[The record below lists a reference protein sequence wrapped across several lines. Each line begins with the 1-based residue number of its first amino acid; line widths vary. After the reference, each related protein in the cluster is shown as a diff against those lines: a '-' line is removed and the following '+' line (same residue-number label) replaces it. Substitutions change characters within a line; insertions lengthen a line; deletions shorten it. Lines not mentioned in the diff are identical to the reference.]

1 MGGNATGYTQSG
13 KETKAQKIPLK
24 QIGRKVF
31 VDKIANLLKFINKD
45 FEKEYKEKLWKDE
58 TQIANGFVF
67 NGSTSFIMNQEYS
80 DDDVIMHK
88 PYCGDLDIA
97 VPECLKVNLFNYL
110 RKNEERELVQGVTYM
125 GSNKP
130 TVESIVHQMN
140 CVFLIDFEIDGK
152 TENCA
157 CQIDWEFLPFTETGI
172 PTQWAKFSHS
182 SSFDDCK
189 AGIKA
194 VHHKYLLRALVGGSS
209 IRTDIVIATNKSTW
223 DNVKI
228 SKSAIN
234 INPRMLKFSVDK
246 GLRVA
251 YEPLLDPNG
260 KSVYVDNKQVF
271 KEIPSKNSSYVTDVW
286 QIFLMTMKPV
296 DIEDAKKSAD
306 EVKMWSFIGVLDLMK
321 KYCDKKQIK
330 ETYNRYIELLWGLK
344 PSRAQELEI
353 GDSEGDYKVKIGGY
367 LMFIEHFGLK
377 DESQKLCPPYYETY
391 GQRGKVTESVLESF
405 GSFLANKE
413 YVQEYY

>member
-1 MGGNATGYTQSG
+1 MGGNATGHTQSG

-24 QIGRKVF
+24 KIGRKVF
-31 VDKIANLLKFINKD
+31 VDKITKLLKFINKD
-45 FEKEYKEKLWKDE
+45 FEKIYKEKLWKDE

-80 DDDVIMHK
+80 DDDILMHK
-88 PYCGDLDIA
+88 PLCGDLDIA
-97 VPECLKVNLFNYL
+97 VPEYLKVKLFNYL
-110 RKNEERELVQGVTYM
+110 RDKEEKEMTPDVKYM

-130 TVESIVHQMN
+130 TIESIGHQIN

-152 TENCA
+152 TESCA
-157 CQIDWEFLPFTETGI
+157 CQVDWELLPFSETGI

-194 VHHKYLLRALVGGSS
+194 VHHKYLLRALVGGAST
-209 IRTDIVIATNKSTW
+209 RTDIVVATNKSTW
-223 DNVKI
+223 DNVII
-228 SKSAIN
+228 SKAKTN
-234 INPRMLKFSVDK
+234 LMPRMLKFSVDY

-260 KSVYVDNKQVF
+260 KNVFVDGKQVF
-271 KEIPSKNSSYVTDVW
+271 KEIPTKNSTYVTDVG
-286 QIFLMTMKPV
+286 QIFLLTMKPV
-296 DIEDAKKSAD
+296 DLEDAKKSKD
-306 EVKMWSFIGVLDLMK
+306 EEKMWSFLGVLDLMK
-321 KYCDKKQIK
+321 KYCSDKQIK
-330 ETYNRYIELLWGLK
+330 DTYNRYIELLWGLR

-367 LMFIEHFGLK
+367 LKFIEHFKLK
-377 DESQKLCPPYYETY
+377 DESQKICPPYYETY
-391 GQRGKVTESVLESF
+391 GQRGKITESVLESF
-405 GSFLANKE
+405 ETFWANKE